1 MPAQP
6 SPKAD
11 NVSPSFPK
19 VRFFILFPFVHRFG
33 WPDAPGRWA
42 TLTPALSHRMG
53 EGEASRTAAPR
64 SAHGDERDLRV
75 ALIAHDAR
83 GVRVERGRAVHQ
95 ELVLVMAVGQWDLEG
110 PPAIRPPLHRIGR
123 RVPMIEIPDQ
133 QNRFCL
139 RCEAKE
145 TDRLGHVPGSLSPAL
160 SHLMGEGG
168 MCAGL
173 GLGQFP
179 AFARSYGAAR
189 QRRTSRSWF
198 AEFNGYAHFRFSVE
212 V

>member
-1 MPAQP
+1 MPMQP

-11 NVSPSFPK
+11 TVSPSFPK

-83 GVRVERGRAVHQ
+83 GVRVERWRAIHQ
-95 ELVLVMAVGQWDLEG
+95 ELVLVMAVGQWDLEE
-110 PPAIRPPLHRIGR
+110 PPAIRSLLHRIGR
-123 RVPMIEIPDQ
+123 RVPIIEIPDQ

-145 TDRLGHVPGSLSPAL
+145 IDRLGHVPLLRRAY
-160 SHLMGEGG
+160 GG
-168 MCAGL
+168 REAVCPPKGPPVL
-173 GLGQFP
+173 W
-179 AFARSYGAAR
+179 SVGAWERGA
-189 QRRTSRSWF
+189 W
-198 AEFNGYAHFRFSVE
+198 SVE
-212 V
+212 RWFDAATL